1 MRTLPPQLAAS
12 LASGVSTLCRC
23 WLLTRKDG
31 LQLGITDHDSDMSI
45 GGTLFEANGGFEA
58 SSLEAAAGLVTV
70 GGEVAGAL
78 TSDRIIAGDIEA
90 GLFDGAELRGYL
102 VDWQAPAL
110 DFLIDVAT
118 LGEIK
123 RTDGRFMAE
132 TRNAF
137 HAYDQEQGRLY
148 TASCGAELGDSRCGV
163 SLLAAPFR
171 ISGVVATTD
180 GRHGLTASAVE
191 NAVTG
196 LFTRGIVAFTSG
208 ESAGLSGVV
217 KDHRAGGELLFWQGL
232 TRDLAPGDTFEV
244 TAGCD
249 KRFGTCRDRFANVAN
264 FRGFPFIPAPD
275 FVLTY
280 ARPGEGRHR
289 GRPLVR

>member
-1 MRTLPPQLAAS
+1 MRTLPAVLAAS
-12 LASGVSTLCRC
+12 LASGITTLCQC
-23 WLLTRKDG
+23 WLLIRKDG
-31 LQLGITDHDSDMSI
+31 VQLGVTDHDSDLDA
-45 GGTLFEANGGFEA
+45 GGILFEANGGFEA
-58 SSLEAAAGLVTV
+58 SSMEIAAGLATV
-70 GGEVAGAL
+70 GGEVSGAL
-78 TSDRIIAGDIEA
+78 TSDRIIADDVEA
-90 GLFDGAELRGYL
+90 GLFDGAELRVYL

-110 DFLIDVAT
+110 DMLIGVST

-123 RTDGRFMAE
+123 RADGRFIAE

-148 TASCGAELGDSRCGV
+148 TASCSAELGDGRCGV
-163 SLLAAPFR
+163 SLASAPFR
-171 ISGVVATTD
+171 ISGLVKATD
-180 GRHGLTASAVE
+180 GRHSLSANAVE
-191 NAVTG
+191 NTIAG
-196 LFTRGIVAFTSG
+196 LFTRGIVTFTSG
-208 ESAGLSGVV
+208 ANAGLSGVV

-232 TRDLAPGDTFEV
+232 ARDLAVGDTFEV

-249 KRFGTCRDRFANVAN
+249 KRFSTCRDRFANAAN

>member
-1 MRTLPPQLAAS
+1 MRTLPPALAAS
-12 LASGVSTLCRC
+12 LDGGVTTLCRC

-31 LQLGITDHDSDMSI
+31 FQLGITDHDSDLSV
-45 GGTLFEANGGFEA
+45 GAVLFEANGGFEA
-58 SSLEAAAGLVTV
+58 SSLEAAAGLATV
-70 GGEVAGAL
+70 GGEVSGAL
-78 TSDRIIAGDIEA
+78 SSDRIIAEDVEA
-90 GLFDGAELRGYL
+90 GLFDGAELRVYL
-102 VDWQAPAL
+102 VNWQAPAL
-110 DFLIDVAT
+110 DFLVDVST

-123 RTDGRFMAE
+123 RADGRFIAE

-148 TASCGAELGDSRCGV
+148 TASCSAELGDSRCGI
-163 SLLAAPFR
+163 SLGAPPFR
-171 ISGVVATTD
+171 ISGVVETTD
-180 GRHGLTASAVE
+180 GRHGLIAV
-191 NAVTG
+191 AVANTVAG
-196 LFTRGIVAFTSG
+196 LFTRGIATFTAG
-208 ESAGLSGVV
+208 ANTGLSVVV
-217 KDHRAGGELLFWQGL
+217 KDHRAGGELVFWQAL
-232 TRDLAPGDTFEV
+232 VRDLVPGDSFDV

-249 KRFGTCRDRFANVAN
+249 KRFATCRDRFANAAN